1 MRGIFDLSSNPST
14 EFKILSVTFLFS
26 QSSLLFLDCHFFNA
40 SFLVELIP
48 FLSYLFGNLNFVMI
62 FLFVLCL
69 TCFLGVLSLLEFL
82 NHESVQFSILGGLP
96 AADAIDALPDSL

>member
-1 MRGIFDLSSNPST
+1 MALHT
-14 EFKILSVTFLFS
+14 
-26 QSSLLFLDCHFFNA
+26 LLFLMLRTLWF
-40 SFLVELIP
+40 
-48 FLSYLFGNLNFVMI
+48 YYMMI

-96 AADAIDALPDSL
+96 VADAIGAQADSL